1 MSATTIGGDLVHYE
15 VLGRGRPV
23 ILVHGWLGSWHYW
36 VPLMQQLHVKYRV
49 YALDLFGFGDT
60 AKNEK
65 KYDLDNQVN
74 LIAEFLKQMGLPKA
88 AFVGHGLG
96 AMVLTHFAQQ
106 HPEHVARM
114 CLISAP
120 LFDPGN
126 LSTRTPPGQKVYLQA
141 PDPNEIAKILTTTEL
156 EEATLP
162 KTPAS
167 DTTSAGETV
176 KEEAT
181 SSDTTSDTTAS
192 SEGSTT
198 PTTEETVKL
207 DGVTP
212 ANQTLDGAPTLVMS
226 PIETPVVGKESAQ
239 SPNTAE
245 AKTESTTETPTTETP
260 TETQSA
266 DGHEVP
272 LESKPAPSYERPTVK
287 RLTPE
292 QRENFMERVKQTGEI
307 EKIVAPI
314 TTPDPTPTVENN
326 GLNPLKSIFDSNTLD
341 NLLEKCF
348 KKSDATYDKLKVT
361 IDKTDAKVL
370 TISSQSYSA
379 GDNLDALR
387 AATSPVVVVHGT
399 DDPII
404 PRPPESIWDYLT
416 LQKDELL
423 VPIPLS
429 GVGHFPML
437 GHDPFFQLV
446 NDFLEIANIY
456 NLEVKERWRRRSR

>member
-60 AKNEK
+60 AKNEN

-96 AMVLTHFAQQ
+96 AMVLTHFAQR

-141 PDPNEIAKILTTTEL
+141 PDPNEIAKILTTTEM

-162 KTPAS
+162 KSPTSDSTTSADKSTGSDTKTS
-167 DTTSAGETV
+167 DTTSST
-176 KEEAT
+176 KNAT
-181 SSDTTSDTTAS
+181 I
-192 SEGSTT
+192 

-207 DGVTP
+207 DGVAP
-212 ANQTLDGAPTLVMS
+212 EKQSLDDAPTLVKS
-226 PIETPVVGKESAQ
+226 PTDTTTTDAETDQPASTTTES
-239 SPNTAE
+239 
-245 AKTESTTETPTTETP
+245 KTETTTESPS

-272 LESKPAPSYERPTVK
+272 LESKPSPSYERPTVK

-292 QRENFMERVKQTGEI
+292 QRENFMERVKQTAEI
-307 EKIVAPI
+307 EQLVVPSADTPAPAQPRPQ
-314 TTPDPTPTVENN
+314 TN
-326 GLNPLKSIFDSNTLD
+326 GLNPLKIIFDSNSLD
-341 NLLEKCF
+341 TLLEKCF
-348 KKSDATYDKLKVT
+348 KKSDATYDKLKATV
-361 IDKTDAKVL
+361 DKTDAKVL

-387 AATSPVVVVHGT
+387 ASTAPVVVIHGT

-437 GHDPFFQLV
+437 GHDPFFRLV